1 MYNWYCKY
9 CNGIY
14 STSRLCV
21 FHEITECTKNPKF
34 KYRLQNI
41 LDDKKEKKE
50 KS

>member
-1 MYNWYCKY
+1 MYIWYCKY
-9 CNGIY
+9 CKGIY

-41 LDDKKEKKE
+41 LDEKQKEKQK
-50 KS
+50 